1 MIINVL
7 KIHVYGLIV
16 NVFDDY
22 CKLEK
27 STTMQSFK
35 RFIVVVQVMFEV
47 DCLYKPTLQDFKNQ
61 LAINA

>member
-16 NVFDDY
+16 NVLDDY

-27 STTMQSFK
+27 STTMQLFK
-35 RFIVVVQVMFEV
+35 RFVVVVQVMLEV
-47 DCLYKPTLQDFKNQ
+47 DCLYKPTLQDFKNE

>member
-16 NVFDDY
+16 NVLDDY

-35 RFIVVVQVMFEV
+35 RFVVVVQVMFEV
-47 DCLYKPTLQDFKNQ
+47 DCLYKPTLQDLKNQ